1 MIQSLIVSPIA
12 EKAFKKEKKKALDM
26 WDLAASFTFWLYF
39 LVSFDV
45 KIYTTTIKANVK
57 FLALAKKL
65 VG

>member
-1 MIQSLIVSPIA
+1 
-12 EKAFKKEKKKALDM
+12 LDM

-45 KIYTTTIKANVK
+45 KIYTTTTKASACK
-57 FLALAKKL
+57 IFGLIGKKL